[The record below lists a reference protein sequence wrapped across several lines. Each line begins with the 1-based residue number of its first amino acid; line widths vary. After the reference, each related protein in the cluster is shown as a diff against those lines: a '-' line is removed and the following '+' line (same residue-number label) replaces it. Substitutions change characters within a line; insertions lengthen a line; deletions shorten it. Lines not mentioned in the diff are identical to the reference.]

1 MKNVPVNLVVA
12 YNAFN
17 EVAVQDFEVHFI
29 DPLTIDGAISD
40 QFTDAVVGGS
50 FLNVE
55 KGFTFTDWNFY
66 KVAKGTVGTVENEKW
81 APQLY
86 NYYAVNNVIF
96 DTENV
101 KTSLTLVGDTY
112 IHQDGTTDGNL
123 PTDASLTQV
132 NDAGESVE
140 SDPTQLRYD
149 NALGTPVNVD
159 YNMFIDVSVDY
170 KWGTLTK
177 PGLMIH
183 VNKAEGTPTNGE

>member
-1 MKNVPVNLVVA
+1 
-12 YNAFN
+12 
-17 EVAVQDFEVHFI
+17 
-29 DPLTIDGAISD
+29 
-40 QFTDAVVGGS
+40 
-50 FLNVE
+50 
-55 KGFTFTDWNFY
+55 
-66 KVAKGTVGTVENEKW
+66 
-81 APQLY
+81 
-86 NYYAVNNVIF
+86 
-96 DTENV
+96 V

-159 YNMFIDVSVDY
+159 YNMFIDVTVDY